1 MKFLTKIF
9 LLLILL
15 SCSSRDIKVSKY
27 AKINDLNQYENNY
40 LSEEKRSIKKSKFF
54 SFFFKNIFYPPKT
67 KKFKLMEIDKQIY
80 NNKSSLLT
88 WAGHSTFLLQFKN
101 TNILID
107 PHFSLRASPFSYVGP
122 KRYMPSI
129 FNKENLP
136 KVDVVAI
143 SHNHYD
149 HLDIKTLKIINKKFP
164 EAMFLVPLGDKKLL
178 LENNI
183 QNVKEF
189 DWWEDYKINGIKF
202 AFTPVQHWSKRTF
215 FDLNKSLWGGWW
227 IESSNFKFLHLGD
240 TGYTKDFIDIKKT
253 LGKPDLVAI
262 PIGAYKP
269 RDIMKYSHLN
279 PDEALKTFVELE
291 AKKAVAMHWGTFI
304 LSQEA
309 VDEPIKRIKS
319 ELNEFGIEESQFL
332 ILKHGE
338 TIHLNYIPGILKRLV
353 PA

>member
-1 MKFLTKIF
+1 MKLLVKIF
-9 LLLILL
+9 LLLFLV
-15 SCSSRDIKVSKY
+15 SCSSHDIKASKY
-27 AKINDLNQYENNY
+27 AKINDFNQYENNY
-40 LSEEKRSIKKSKFF
+40 LSEEKRAIKKSKIF
-54 SFFFKNIFYPPKT
+54 SFFLKNIFFPPRE
-67 KKFKLMEIDKQIY
+67 KKFNLMDVDNQIY
-80 NNKSSLLT
+80 NSDLSLLT

-107 PHFSLRASPFSYVGP
+107 PHFSLRASPLSYIGP
-122 KRYMPSI
+122 KRYMPSV
-129 FNKENLP
+129 FNKNNLP
-136 KVDVVAI
+136 RVDVVAI

-164 EAMFLVPLGDKKLL
+164 EAKFLVPLGDKELL
-178 LENNI
+178 LKNNI

-189 DWWEDYKINGIKF
+189 DWWENHNINGVKF
-202 AFTPVQHWSKRTF
+202 IFTPVQHWSKRTF

-227 IESSNFKFLHLGD
+227 VESNNFKFLHLGD
-240 TGYTKDFIDIKKT
+240 TGYTEDFKDIKKK

-269 RDIMKYSHLN
+269 RDIMRYSHLN
-279 PDEALKTFVELE
+279 PDEALKTFIDLE

-309 VDEPIKRIKS
+309 VDEPINEIKS
-319 ELNEFGIEESQFL
+319 NLKNQGIEESNFL

-338 TIHLNYIPGILKRLV
+338 TINLN
-353 PA
+353 